1 MKLKVRFQL
10 QQFKNNK
17 TKSFHFLFNIRQEL
31 LKFKETQETV
41 KAQINRSQ
49 SIDTSKIVYNFYG
62 FIKFYLLEI
71 KRVFLNFK

>member
-17 TKSFHFLFNIRQEL
+17 KKSFYLLFNIRQEL
-31 LKFKETQETV
+31 HKFQETQETV
-41 KAQINRSQ
+41 IAQINRSQ
-49 SIDTSKIVYNFYG
+49 SIIQKLFLYNVYG

-71 KRVFLNFK
+71 